1 MITTDPW
8 GKNGG
13 KHERNIN
20 NGIELL
26 CNLKKYKMG
35 KLILVRHG
43 KSEWNLKN
51 IFTGWTDIDLA
62 PEGIEEAKNAGK
74 ILKRNTIEI
83 DICFSSYLK
92 RAIRTAWILLETAE
106 QMHVDTR
113 YHWKLNE
120 RHYGDWQGKNKEEM
134 RNAIGEDYFLNVRRG
149 YDTRPPILSKEDE
162 RNPKFDPKYKQVNP
176 SLLPLG
182 ESLKDTSKRV
192 VNYFF
197 DAIAA
202 QLAKDRTV
210 LISAHG
216 NSLRALIAHLEHI
229 STLDIERVEVNTGV
243 PHLYEFDGNLNILN
257 HHRLK

>member
-1 MITTDPW
+1 
-8 GKNGG
+8 
-13 KHERNIN
+13 
-20 NGIELL
+20 
-26 CNLKKYKMG
+26 MG
-35 KLILVRHG
+35 KLILIRHG
-43 KSEWNLKN
+43 KSEWNIKN

-120 RHYGDWQGKNKEEM
+120 RHYGDWQGKNKEDVRKET
-134 RNAIGEDYFLNVRRG
+134 GEDYFTSVRRG
-149 YDTRPPILSKEDE
+149 YDTPPPSLCEEDE
-162 RNPKFDPKYKQVNP
+162 RNPKFAPNYKHVNP

-182 ESLKDTSKRV
+182 ESLKDASKRV

-197 DAIAA
+197 EAIAA
-202 QLAKDRTV
+202 PLAKDSTV
-210 LISAHG
+210 LVSAHG

-229 STLDIERVEVNTGV
+229 SANDIAKVEVATGV
-243 PHLYEFDGNLNILN
+243 PLLYEFDGSLNILE
-257 HHRLK
+257 HHVLK